1 MEETNILF
9 RRDRFCRQRSTP
21 IRELPRSIT
30 LENHL
35 SECLSGGLNN
45 RRRLSLESVK
55 NIDNEGVELRFA
67 HLEHSA
73 RNLYND
79 LEDVADDVRDLC
91 CRFQTEDVYDESESS
106 SSASSRSSTPLKS
119 RYGNSLKRAI
129 RRISSMKLAL
139 EQFKQSGSPS
149 PIEKV
154 ENEIS

>member
-35 SECLSGGLNN
+35 SDGLSYDVNN
-45 RRRLSLESVK
+45 RRRLSLESLK
-55 NIDNEGVELRFA
+55 NVENESVELRFA

-73 RNLYND
+73 RNLYHD
-79 LEDVADDVRDLC
+79 LEDVADDVRNLC
-91 CRFQTEDVYDESESS
+91 CRFQTDETYDESEGS
-106 SSASSRSSTPLKS
+106 SSASSRSSTPLKT
-119 RYGNSLKRAI
+119 RYGNSLKRAL

-139 EQFKQSGSPS
+139 EQFKQSSSPS
-149 PIEKV
+149 PIEKFD
-154 ENEIS
+154 NEIS